1 MPNDRSA
8 KSAIVVPNVVE
19 ATIVDQYKKGWKR

>member
-1 MPNDRSA
+1 MPDNRSA
-8 KSAIVVPNVVE
+8 KSASVVPNVVE

>member
-1 MPNDRSA
+1 MPNNRSA
-8 KSAIVVPNVVE
+8 KPASVVPNVVE